1 MFLAI
6 DSSAGASAALI
17 DDGDVVASWSTRQTN
32 THAEVLAAAV
42 EEVLAEGG
50 LRGAERGAGRD
61 AADGGVLAGV
71 VVGVGPGPFTGL
83 RIGLALAQSLVCVW
97 DVPLYG
103 VCSLDSLAQRA
114 IDAGVAQ
121 GEFVVAT
128 DARRREV
135 YWASYRGVAAGSAED
150 SAAAYAQRRDGPH
163 VGPAADVP
171 AGSVVVGQG
180 ASLYPDELLGPDARL
195 ETGTWLPEA
204 ADLGLIAASAL
215 SAGRAGAVLLPPRP
229 LYLRESDARVPA
241 SMQRA
246 TTGAQNAAQSGVQ
259 SGAPSGTQSGAQA

>member
-1 MFLAI
+1 VFLAI

-42 EEVLAEGG
+42 EEVLVEGG
-50 LRGAERGAGRD
+50 LRGAGRD

-114 IDAGVAQ
+114 IDAGVVQ
-121 GEFVVAT
+121 GEFAVAT

-150 SAAAYAQRRDGPH
+150 SSSAYAQRTDGPH
-163 VGPAADVP
+163 VGPASDVP
-171 AGSVVVGQG
+171 AGCVVVGQG
-180 ASLYPDELLGPDARL
+180 VSLYPDELLGPDARL

-229 LYLRESDARVPA
+229 LYLRESDAQVPA
-241 SMQRA
+241 STQRA
-246 TTGAQNAAQSGVQ
+246 TTRAQNAAQSGVQSGVQ
-259 SGAPSGTQSGAQA
+259 SGAPSGTQT

>member
-42 EEVLAEGG
+42 EEVLAESG
-50 LRGAERGAGRD
+50 LRGAGRSAGRD
-61 AADGGVLAGV
+61 AAGGGIPAGV

-114 IDAGVAQ
+114 IDAGVVQ
-121 GEFVVAT
+121 GEFAVAT

-135 YWASYRGVAAGSAED
+135 YWASYRGVVDGSAED

-163 VGPAADVP
+163 VGPPADVP

-180 ASLYPDELLGPDARL
+180 ASLYPEELLGPDARQ
-195 ETGTWLPEA
+195 ETSTWLPEA

-215 SAGRAGAVLLPPRP
+215 SAGRAEAVLLPPRP
-229 LYLRESDARVPA
+229 LYLRESDAQVPA

-246 TTGAQNAAQSGVQ
+246 TTGAQNTA
-259 SGAPSGTQSGAQA
+259 QSGAQSSAQTGAQA